1 MATHKL
7 TIKMI
12 DDFLK
17 YSREYRKKA
26 AKKTM
31 KDDALWLQKY
41 NDLQKVISEY
51 DINKIDYT
59 KGAKV

>member
-1 MATHKL
+1 MATHKR

-12 DDFLK
+12 DDFLE
-17 YSREYRKKA
+17 YSMEYRKKV

>member
-1 MATHKL
+1 
-7 TIKMI
+7 MI
-12 DDFLK
+12 DDFLE
-17 YSREYRKKA
+17 YSREYRKKT